1 MTNSINK
8 VNEDNNINS
17 KKYDFNSNNFLNI
30 ITHSINNV
38 NEFKDINSENDGSE
52 RKVYNSNNKN
62 YDQNIFLSSN
72 KNPPNI
78 YNNKIK
84 IKEKYEDDFEEYEI
98 SDSSKGPDIDDEE
111 EENKNKFVP
120 KWAKDMKYINDR
132 IVKQNSDKD
141 LIMKS
146 FGKFVVDHLNLNMI
160 LGTHNEAFDIRNS
173 TADWRGDDS
182 FAVNKVTNINDN
194 EIDNIFPNRKLQ
206 F

>member
-1 MTNSINK
+1 M
-8 VNEDNNINS
+8 
-17 KKYDFNSNNFLNI
+17 
-30 ITHSINNV
+30 
-38 NEFKDINSENDGSE
+38 
-52 RKVYNSNNKN
+52 
-62 YDQNIFLSSN
+62 
-72 KNPPNI
+72 
-78 YNNKIK
+78 
-84 IKEKYEDDFEEYEI
+84 
-98 SDSSKGPDIDDEE
+98 SDSSKGPDYDEE

-120 KWAKDMKYINDR
+120 KWAKDLKYINDR
-132 IVKQNSDKD
+132 IVKQNADKD

-182 FAVNKVTNINDN
+182 FARNKVTNINDN